1 MRDVFDE
8 LKALID
14 YIQSAYSTV
23 TDEWL
28 ADSRGKVNLKKLR
41 FLILM
46 KMGPF
51 TSLLQ
56 NMFSC

>member
-14 YIQSAYSTV
+14 YIQSAYSTI

-28 ADSRGKVNLKKLR
+28 QNPKEKLNLKKRR

-51 TSLLQ
+51 TR
-56 NMFSC
+56 